1 MLVCRQCPKPN
12 TTPGRQAPVYEY
24 MNTFQEEETE
34 WVLFAGVE
42 GDRPG
47 DILFCPH
54 HRSPVP
60 KRGELLK
67 TKNNNSNVFKRG
79 QRCSTPSPLNCGG
92 RDDMCIITGN
102 MKSREV

>member
-1 MLVCRQCPKPN
+1 
-12 TTPGRQAPVYEY
+12 
-24 MNTFQEEETE
+24 MNTFQEEEVE
-34 WVLFAGVE
+34 WVLFAGVR

-67 TKNNNSNVFKRG
+67 TK
-79 QRCSTPSPLNCGG
+79 
-92 RDDMCIITGN
+92 
-102 MKSREV
+102 